1 MVVAEKQIFNL
12 MDTNGR
18 RSDVINAMTIYLEI
32 LDNIINDKHLSW
44 NHLPQS
50 SAQYE
55 FYIQVLEK
63 SSDVFKDHKK
73 FDEFQEAI
81 NSNPEL
87 NQSFS
92 SNDYTILFKPE
103 YSELVK
109 SLDVNI
115 EARSRH
121 YTSNLVKLGFAD
133 EKRNIT
139 DIGYQLLY
147 PAKLTKDN
155 IEDLLPLNITNIV
168 YLRQLLKL
176 KIFTKNKDKFYSP
189 FLLAIYLLLKNDRM
203 SEGDFFDFVQATSPY
218 SSLENLRSSEEIE
231 IPAELNTDNK
241 ITQDVFEIYFKNQKS
256 TTAVDVYY
264 TYYDLLY
271 TFIKSESKSDL
282 DKLLTF
288 YEENKDQLKKA
299 FNYGSNIFKTKR
311 GERPDVITFK
321 EKHKDLFT
329 ESFNSNFYKN
339 YYKSKEY
346 DGLREYSDTTRR
358 IFKASGIIS
367 FDNGFVALA
376 YKELAKIIFDEE
388 IIRNNIFGVAN
399 KEFYNSYENES
410 NCILFR
416 DLSLIEILSYSES
429 KVAGIK
435 TQIQKEFSGKSLES
449 IPAIL
454 SDKRSQEFNQFI
466 LNNYPVEK
474 IKKLLEMFMD
484 RKNDKAIK
492 DMVCPDASVPTI
504 YEYIVG
510 IAWFYFSNKKIDLL
524 HSLNLTLSAN
534 FEPLTHAG
542 GGQGDIVI
550 YEKDKVVMLEA
561 TLMNANSQKRGEW
574 EPVLRHSANLKIQE
588 EYNNTG
594 RFVITFFI
602 ADELDYNTINIWK
615 AVSSVSLQSTFDK
628 EKFTNN
634 VIIMPIQTNELGSL
648 IDKFEEYDKIIF
660 DIKRLFEENPIK
672 FDLNW
677 RTKIMKEIY
686 IR

>member
-32 LDNIINDKHLSW
+32 LDNIINDKHLTW
-44 NHLPQS
+44 NRLPIS

-55 FYIQVLEK
+55 FYIQALEK

-73 FDEFQEAI
+73 YDEFQDAI
-81 NSNPEL
+81 NSISEL

-92 SNDYTILFKPE
+92 SNDFTKLFNPK
-103 YSELVK
+103 YSDLVK

-147 PAKLTKDN
+147 PEKLIKDN
-155 IEDLLPLNITNIV
+155 IEEILPLNITNIV

-176 KIFTKNKDKFYSP
+176 KIFSKDKDRFYSP
-189 FLLAIYLLLKNDRM
+189 FLLAIYLLLKNDRI
-203 SEGDFFDFVQATSPY
+203 SEGDFFDFEQASSPY
-218 SSLENLRSSEEIE
+218 SSLENLGSSEEIE
-231 IPAELNTDNK
+231 IPTELKTDNK
-241 ITQDVFEIYFKNQKS
+241 ITQDVFEKYFKNQKS
-256 TTAVDVYY
+256 TTAVNVYY

-271 TFIKSESKSDL
+271 TFIKSESKTVL

-311 GERPDVITFK
+311 GDRPDVITFK
-321 EKHKDLFT
+321 ENHKDLFT
-329 ESFNSNFYKN
+329 ENFNSNFYKN
-339 YYKSKEY
+339 YFKSKKY

-367 FDNGFVALA
+367 FDNGYVELA
-376 YKELAKIIFDEE
+376 YKEITKTIFDEE
-388 IIRNNIFGVAN
+388 IIKNNIFGVSN
-399 KEFYNSYENES
+399 IQFYNSYENEE
-410 NCILFR
+410 NCIFYK
-416 DLSLIEILSYSES
+416 DLSVVEILSYSET
-429 KVAGIK
+429 KVNEIK
-435 TQIQKEFSGKSLES
+435 AKIQKEFGGKSLET

-466 LNNYPVEK
+466 LQNYPIEK
-474 IKKLLEMFMD
+474 VKKLLGMFIN
-484 RKNDKAIK
+484 RENDKEIK
-492 DMVCPDASVPTI
+492 DIVCPDASVPTI

-510 IAWFYFSNKKIDLL
+510 IAWFYFSNQKIDLL

-561 TLMNANSQKRGEW
+561 TLMNASSQKRGEW

-588 EYNNTG
+588 EMNKTG

-615 AVSSVSLQSTFDK
+615 AVSAVSLQASFDK
-628 EKFTNN
+628 EQTTDH
-634 VIIMPIQTNELGSL
+634 VIIMPIQTDELSIL
-648 IDKFEEYDKIIF
+648 IDKNNEYDKIIY
-660 DIKRLFEENPIK
+660 DVKRLFEENPIH
-672 FDLNW
+672 FDSDW
-677 RTKIMKEIY
+677 RNKIMQTIA
-686 IR
+686 

>member
-32 LDNIINDKHLSW
+32 LDNIINDKHLTW

-55 FYIQVLEK
+55 FYTQALEK

-73 FDEFQEAI
+73 FDEFQESI
-81 NSNPEL
+81 KSNLEL
-87 NQSFS
+87 NQSFA
-92 SNDYTILFKPE
+92 SNEYTKLFTPK

-147 PAKLTKDN
+147 PAKLKKDN
-155 IEDLLPLNITNIV
+155 IEEILPLSITNIV

-176 KIFTKNKDKFYSP
+176 KIFSKDKDKFYSP
-189 FLLAIYLLLKNDRM
+189 FLLAIYLLLKNDRI
-203 SEGDFFDFVQATSPY
+203 SEGDFFHFVQATSPY
-218 SSLENLRSSEEIE
+218 SSFEKLGNSEEIE
-231 IPAELNTDNK
+231 IPSEIDIDSK
-241 ITQDVFEIYFKNQKS
+241 ISKDIFEKYFKNQKS
-256 TTAVDVYY
+256 ASAVDVYY
-264 TYYDLLY
+264 TYYNLLY
-271 TFIKSESKSDL
+271 TFIKSETESDL
-282 DKLLTF
+282 NKLLTF
-288 YEENKDQLKKA
+288 YEENKEQIKKA
-299 FNYGSNIFKTKR
+299 FNYGINIFKTKR
-311 GERPDVITFK
+311 GERSDVVTFK
-321 EKHKDLFT
+321 EKHEELFVKN
-329 ESFNSNFYKN
+329 FNSNFYIT
-339 YYKSKEY
+339 YCKSKEY

-367 FDNGFVALA
+367 FDNGFVELA

-388 IIRNNIFGVAN
+388 IIKNNIFGTSN
-399 KEFYNSYENES
+399 IQFYNSYETEE
-410 NCILFR
+410 NCLFHR
-416 DLSLIEILSYSES
+416 DLSLIEILSYSEFKIS
-429 KVAGIK
+429 EIK
-435 TQIQKEFSGKSLES
+435 GEIQKEFGGKSLES

-454 SDKRSQEFNQFI
+454 SDKRSQEFNKFI
-466 LNNYPVEK
+466 LENYPVEK
-474 IKKLLEMFMD
+474 VKMLLSMFMN
-484 RKNDKAIK
+484 RENDKAIK
-492 DMVCPDASVPTI
+492 DIVCPDSSVPTI

-542 GGQGDIVI
+542 GGRGDIVI
-550 YEKDKVVMLEA
+550 YEQDKVVMLEA

-588 EYNNTG
+588 EMNKTG

-615 AVSSVSLQSTFDK
+615 AVSAVSLQASFDK
-628 EKFTNN
+628 EQTTDH
-634 VIIMPIQTNELGSL
+634 VIIMPIQTDELSIL
-648 IDKFEEYDKIIF
+648 IDKNNEYDKIIY
-660 DIKRLFEENPIK
+660 DVKRLFEENPIH
-672 FDLNW
+672 FDSDW
-677 RTKIMKEIY
+677 RNKIMQTIA
-686 IR
+686 

>member
-32 LDNIINDKHLSW
+32 LDNIINDKHLFW

-55 FYIQVLEK
+55 FYTQTLEK

-73 FDEFQEAI
+73 YDEFQEAI
-81 NSNPEL
+81 NSIPEL
-87 NQSFS
+87 QQSFS
-92 SNDYTILFKPE
+92 TNDYTKLFTPK

-139 DIGYQLLY
+139 DVGYQLLY
-147 PAKLTKDN
+147 PAKLKKDC
-155 IEDLLPLNITNIV
+155 IEEILPLSITNIV

-218 SSLENLRSSEEIE
+218 SSFEKLGSSEEIE
-231 IPAELNTDNK
+231 IPKEIDTDSK
-241 ITQDVFEIYFKNQKS
+241 ITQDVFEKYFKNQKS
-256 TTAVDVYY
+256 TTAVDIYY
-264 TYYDLLY
+264 TYYNLLY
-271 TFIKSESKSDL
+271 TFIKSESKTDL

-288 YEENKDQLKKA
+288 YEDNKEQLKKA
-299 FNYGSNIFKTKR
+299 FNYGINIFRTKR

-321 EKHKDLFT
+321 EKHEELFVKN
-329 ESFNSNFYKN
+329 FNSNFYKT
-339 YYKSKEY
+339 YCKSKEY

-367 FDNGFVALA
+367 FDNGFVELA
-376 YKELAKIIFDEE
+376 YKEFARLIFDEE
-388 IIRNNIFGVAN
+388 IIKNNIFGLSNN
-399 KEFYNSYENES
+399 KFYNSYENED
-410 NCILFR
+410 NCIFFR
-416 DLSLIEILSYSES
+416 DLSLIEILSYSDA
-429 KVAGIK
+429 KVTEIK
-435 TQIQKEFSGKSLES
+435 AQIQKDFEGKPLES

-466 LNNYPVEK
+466 LDNYPVEK
-474 IKKLLEMFMD
+474 VKQLLSMFMD
-484 RKNDKAIK
+484 RENDKTIK
-492 DMVCPDASVPTI
+492 ELVCPDASVPTI

-534 FEPLTHAG
+534 FEPLTHAS

-550 YEKDKVVMLEA
+550 YEQDKVLMLEA

-588 EYNNTG
+588 EMNKSG

-615 AVSSVSLQSTFDK
+615 AVSAVSLQASFDK
-628 EKFTNN
+628 EQTTDH
-634 VIIMPIQTNELGSL
+634 VIIMPIQTDELAIL
-648 IDKFEEYDKIIF
+648 IDKNNEYDKIIY
-660 DIKRLFEENPIK
+660 DVKRLFEENPIH
-672 FDLNW
+672 FDDDW
-677 RTKIMKEIY
+677 RNKIMKTIA
-686 IR
+686 

>member
-1 MVVAEKQIFNL
+1 MIVAEKQIFNL

-18 RSDVINAMTIYLEI
+18 RSDVVNAMTIYLEI
-32 LDNIINDKHLSW
+32 LDNIINDKHLTW

-55 FYIQVLEK
+55 FYIQTLEK

-92 SNDYTILFKPE
+92 SNDYTKLFTPK
-103 YSELVK
+103 YSDLVK
-109 SLDVNI
+109 NLDVNI

-139 DIGYQLLY
+139 KIGYQLLY
-147 PAKLTKDN
+147 PAKLSKDN
-155 IEDLLPLNITNIV
+155 IEEILPLNITNIV

-176 KIFTKNKDKFYSP
+176 KIFSKDKDKFYSP
-189 FLLAIYLLLKNDRM
+189 FLLAIYLLLKNDRI

-218 SSLENLRSSEEIE
+218 SSLENLGSSEEIE

-241 ITQDVFEIYFKNQKS
+241 ITQNVFEEYFKNQKS
-256 TTAVDVYY
+256 TSAVDIYY
-264 TYYDLLY
+264 AYYDLIY

-288 YEENKDQLKKA
+288 YEENKEQLKKA

-329 ESFNSNFYKN
+329 ENFNSNFYKK

-367 FDNGFVALA
+367 FDNGFVELA
-376 YKELAKIIFDEE
+376 YKEIAKTIFDEE
-388 IIRNNIFGVAN
+388 IIKNNIFGASN
-399 KEFYNSYENES
+399 EQFYTSYENEE
-410 NCILFR
+410 NCIFYR
-416 DLSLIEILSYSES
+416 DLSLIEILSYSAT
-429 KVAGIK
+429 KVTEIK
-435 TQIQKEFSGKSLES
+435 AKIQKEFGGKSLEA
-449 IPAIL
+449 IPTIL

-474 IKKLLEMFMD
+474 VKKLLGMFMN
-484 RKNDKAIK
+484 RENDKEIK
-492 DMVCPDASVPTI
+492 DIVCPDATVPTI

-510 IAWFYFSNKKIDLL
+510 IAWFYFSNQKIDLL

-542 GGQGDIVI
+542 GGRGDIVI
-550 YEKDKVVMLEA
+550 YEQNKVVMLEA
-561 TLMNANSQKRGEW
+561 TLMNANSQKHGEW

-588 EYNNTG
+588 EMNKTG

-615 AVSSVSLQSTFDK
+615 AVSAVSLQSTIDK
-628 EKFTNN
+628 EKVTRN
-634 VIIMPIQTNELGSL
+634 VIIMPIITSELANL
-648 IDKFEEYDKIIF
+648 MDKCHEYDKIIF
-660 DIKRLFEENPIK
+660 DVKRLFEENPIE
-672 FDLNW
+672 FDSNW
-677 RTKIMKEIY
+677 RKKIMEEIS
-686 IR
+686 

>member
-1 MVVAEKQIFNL
+1 MVVEEKQIFNL

-32 LDNIINDKHLSW
+32 LDNIINNKHLFW

-55 FYIQVLEK
+55 FYTQALEK

-81 NSNPEL
+81 NSNQEL
-87 NQSFS
+87 NQSFF
-92 SNDYTILFKPE
+92 SNDYTKLFKPK
-103 YSELVK
+103 YSDLVK
-109 SLDVNI
+109 NLDLNI

-147 PAKLTKDN
+147 PAKLKKDD
-155 IEDLLPLNITNIV
+155 IEEILPLSITNIV

-176 KIFTKNKDKFYSP
+176 KIFSKDKDKYYSP

-203 SEGDFFDFVQATSPY
+203 SEGDFFDLVQATSPY
-218 SSLENLRSSEEIE
+218 SSFEKLGNSEEIE
-231 IPAELNTDNK
+231 IPAEIDIDSK
-241 ITQDVFEIYFKNQKS
+241 IEQDIFEKYFKNQKS
-256 TTAVDVYY
+256 ASAVDIYY
-264 TYYDLLY
+264 TYYNLLY
-271 TFIKSESKSDL
+271 TFIISETESDL

-288 YEENKDQLKKA
+288 YEENKEQIKKA
-299 FNYGSNIFKTKR
+299 FNYGINISKTKR
-311 GERPDVITFK
+311 GERPDVVTFK
-321 EKHKDLFT
+321 EKHEELFVKN
-329 ESFNSNFYKN
+329 FNSNFYIT
-339 YYKSKEY
+339 YCKSKEY

-367 FDNGFVALA
+367 FDNGFVELA
-376 YKELAKIIFDEE
+376 YKELAKIIYDEE
-388 IIRNNIFGVAN
+388 IIKNNIFGTSN
-399 KEFYNSYENES
+399 IQFYNSYETEE
-410 NCILFR
+410 NCLFHR
-416 DLSLIEILSYSES
+416 DLSLVEILSYSE
-429 KVAGIK
+429 IK
-435 TQIQKEFSGKSLES
+435 ISEIKGEIQKEFGGKSLES

-454 SDKRSQEFNQFI
+454 SDKRSQEFNKFI
-466 LNNYPVEK
+466 LENYPVEK
-474 IKKLLEMFMD
+474 VKMLLSMFMN
-484 RKNDKAIK
+484 RENDKAIK
-492 DMVCPDASVPTI
+492 EIVCPDSSVPTI

-550 YEKDKVVMLEA
+550 YENDKVVMLEA

-574 EPVLRHSANLKIQE
+574 EPVLRHSANLKIDE
-588 EYNNTG
+588 ESKKTG

-615 AVSSVSLQSTFDK
+615 AVSAVSLQSTVDK
-628 EKFTNN
+628 EKFTKN
-634 VIIMPIQTNELGSL
+634 VIIMPIQTTELVQL
-648 IDKFEEYDKIIF
+648 IDKSNQYDKIIF
-660 DIKRLFEENPIK
+660 DVKRLYESNPIE
-672 FDLNW
+672 FDSEW
-677 RTKIMKEIY
+677 RNKIMAEIS
-686 IR
+686 

>member
-1 MVVAEKQIFNL
+1 MIVAEKQIFNL

-18 RSDVINAMTIYLEI
+18 RSDVVNAMTIYLEI
-32 LDNIINDKHLSW
+32 LDNIINDKHLTW

-55 FYIQVLEK
+55 FYIQTLEK

-92 SNDYTILFKPE
+92 SNDYTKLFTPK
-103 YSELVK
+103 YSDLTK

-139 DIGYQLLY
+139 NIGYQLLY
-147 PAKLTKDN
+147 PTKLTKDN
-155 IEDLLPLNITNIV
+155 IEDILPLNIINIV

-176 KIFTKNKDKFYSP
+176 KIFSKDKDKFYSP
-189 FLLAIYLLLKNDRM
+189 FLLAIYLLLKNDRI
-203 SEGDFFDFVQATSPY
+203 SEGDFFGFVQATSPY
-218 SSLENLRSSEEIE
+218 SSLENLGNSEEIE

-241 ITQDVFEIYFKNQKS
+241 ITQDVFEKYFKNQKS
-256 TTAVDVYY
+256 ASAVDIYY
-264 TYYDLLY
+264 VYYDLIY

-288 YEENKDQLKKA
+288 YEDNKEQLKKA
-299 FNYGSNIFKTKR
+299 FNYGSNIFKTRR

-329 ESFNSNFYKN
+329 ENFNTNFYKK
-339 YYKSKEY
+339 YCKSKEY

-367 FDNGFVALA
+367 FDNGFVELA
-376 YKELAKIIFDEE
+376 YKEIAKTIFDEE
-388 IIRNNIFGVAN
+388 IIKNNIFGASN
-399 KEFYNSYENES
+399 EQFYTSYENEE
-410 NCILFR
+410 NCIFYR
-416 DLSLIEILSYSES
+416 DLSLIEILSYSAT
-429 KVAGIK
+429 KVTEIK
-435 TQIQKEFSGKSLES
+435 AKIQKEFGGKSLEA

-454 SDKRSQEFNQFI
+454 LDKRSQEFNQFI

-474 IKKLLEMFMD
+474 VKKLLGMFLD
-484 RKNDKAIK
+484 RENDKEIK
-492 DMVCPDASVPTI
+492 DIVCPDASVPTI

-510 IAWFYFSNKKIDLL
+510 IAWFYFSNQKIDLL

-542 GGQGDIVI
+542 GGEGDIVI
-550 YEKDKVVMLEA
+550 YEQNKVVMLEA

-588 EYNNTG
+588 EMNKTG

-602 ADELDYNTINIWK
+602 ANELDYNTINIWK
-615 AVSSVSLQSTFDK
+615 AVSAVSLQSTIDK
-628 EKFTNN
+628 EKVTRN
-634 VIIMPIQTNELGSL
+634 VIIMPIITSELTNLM
-648 IDKFEEYDKIIF
+648 DKCQEYDKIIF
-660 DIKRLFEENPIK
+660 DVKRLFEENPIE
-672 FDLNW
+672 FDSNW
-677 RTKIMKEIY
+677 RKKIMEEIS
-686 IR
+686 